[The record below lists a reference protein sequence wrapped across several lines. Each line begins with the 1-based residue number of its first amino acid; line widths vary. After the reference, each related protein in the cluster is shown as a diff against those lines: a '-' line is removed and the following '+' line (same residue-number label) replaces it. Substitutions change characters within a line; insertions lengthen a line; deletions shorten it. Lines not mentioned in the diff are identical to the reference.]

1 MSGQM
6 KSFKQKIVDDFIR
19 KVNLYEKPKPI
30 AFDLR
35 GYSKFISDNNLSV
48 SEITPEI
55 MAQFQKTSI

>member
-1 MSGQM
+1 MNGQM

-19 KVNLYEKPKPI
+19 KVNPYEKPKPI

-35 GYSKFISDNNLSV
+35 GYSKFISDNNLSA